1 MIVEAEISLNIKD
14 LVYSTGNYT
23 QYFIITYMRK
33 EFEKDIYVKQ
43 NHSAT
48 YLKLTQ
54 HCKSTTFQ

>member
-1 MIVEAEISLNIKD
+1 
-14 LVYSTGNYT
+14 
-23 QYFIITYMRK
+23 MRK

-54 HCKSTTFQ
+54 HCKSTTFQLKKYTNCIYIKEV